1 MPWRLTNMGSVG
13 LDWLFDLEICSLPSF
28 HENCSFSVAGFQCPG
43 KGHTPC
49 WALKFNCGVGALGL
63 LRTAPSESRNPSRLW
78 GALQC
83 LIPWGKVPA
92 QLGTSAGHSGSLPA
106 AQGSSS
112 CAPCSIPLPK
122 TWALSTPELI
132 WSNIYSVIKKLF
144 ISLSGDEIMVK

>member
-28 HENCSFSVAGFQCPG
+28 HENCSFSVAGLQCPG

-63 LRTAPSESRNPSRLW
+63 LSTAPSRKQESIQ
-78 GALQC
+78 ALGSFAV
-83 LIPWGKVPA
+83 PDPMGKVPA

-106 AQGSSS
+106 TQGSSS